1 MKRGSGLLSVLFI
14 FLSIG
19 HGQRVS
25 QAAISN
31 PQFNELLQ
39 RAAATHSDA
48 VLVLKDGKPVA
59 EYYSQAAKRK
69 IELMSCTKSIVNF
82 GIGRLIDQGKI
93 KSLDQSVYEFYP
105 EWKQGRKKLIT
116 IRHLLD
122 QTSGL
127 QNVRTTYVEI
137 EPAPNFIKLA
147 LAAELEREPGKV
159 FSYNNKA
166 VNLLA
171 GIIERASGKRMDIYF
186 RDEIFKPMG
195 IVDYK
200 WRTDRAGNPE
210 AMAGLQ
216 LMASDFAKFGELVL
230 NNGRWGSTRIV
241 SEHWIQESMTPQAV
255 SYYGL
260 LWWLTPGDMD
270 IVIDDE
276 KFKEFEDAKVDP
288 AFISKLQPLR
298 NKVMHNAP
306 EFYGAVF
313 QALNM
318 ASAESEIDQEIRSK
332 GLSLEKFKV
341 REVRAYS
348 ANGSLGQYMVICPK
362 EKLVA
367 VRQIRNGQGYNKTT
381 DEFRDFVGLVQ
392 KICDSGLNVAVT
404 SDRQPH

>member
-1 MKRGSGLLSVLFI
+1 MKRGSGLLPILFI

-59 EYYSQAAKRK
+59 EYYSQAGKRK

-93 KSLDQSVYEFYP
+93 KSLDQPVYEFYP

-127 QNVRTTYVEI
+127 QNVRTTDVEI
-137 EPAPNFIKLA
+137 YPTPNFIKLA
-147 LAAELEREPGKV
+147 LAAELETEPGKV

-166 VNLLA
+166 MNLLA

-200 WRTDRAGNPE
+200 WLTDRAGNPQ

-216 LMASDFAKFGELVL
+216 LTAADFAKFGELIL
-230 NNGRWGSTRIV
+230 NKGRWGSTRIV

-255 SYYGL
+255 PSYGL

-288 AFISKLQPLR
+288 AFVKKLEPLR
-298 NKVMHNAP
+298 NKLMHSRQELAI
-306 EFYGAVF
+306 AVG
-313 QALNM
+313 QALNA
-318 ASAESEIDQEIRSK
+318 ASPDSEIDQEIQSK
-332 GLSLEKFKV
+332 GLNLAKFKV

-367 VRQIRNGQGYNKTT
+367 VRQISYGKGYSKKT
-381 DEFRDFVGLVQ
+381 DEFRDFADLVQ
-392 KICDSGLNVAVT
+392 KICDSGLNVAV
-404 SDRQPH
+404 SDGHQPH